1 MTAGEPSARDVEVPA
16 SPLVADTPLSF
27 PDLCA
32 RIHHRIAAF
41 LDEKHESHRLTS
53 LQAQTRVSLDVLAEA
68 LDKYR
73 YACLVTLTPR
83 GLCSSWR
90 S

>member
-1 MTAGEPSARDVEVPA
+1 MTAGDPPSARDVEVPA

-41 LDEKHESHRLTS
+41 LDEKHESERLTS
-53 LQAQTRVSLDVLAEA
+53 LQAQTCVSLDVLAEA

-73 YACLVTLTPR
+73 
-83 GLCSSWR
+83 
-90 S
+90 